1 MFFLRDAVKAWE
13 EKTGQK
19 VGEAE
24 QIMLYGWVPPI
35 EKMDTTVA
43 QMKNCKRLA
52 LSTNCID
59 RIGGL
64 QGLVSLE
71 ILSLSR
77 NQIKRLENL
86 EAVAPTLEQ
95 LWLSYNNL
103 TSLAGIE
110 KLKKLKVLYC
120 GNNKISSWSEV
131 DRLKELPELEDLL
144 LQGNPLEKNS
154 KDNGENWRIEVLR
167 RLPTLKKLDGRS
179 FDLAEREQAEGAR
192 KDMGE

>member
-1 MFFLRDAVKAWE
+1 MRDAVKSWE
-13 EKTGQK
+13 EKSGQK
-19 VGEAE
+19 ASEAE
-24 QIMLYGWVPPI
+24 QVLLYGWVPPI
-35 EKMDTTVA
+35 EKMDTTVS

-71 ILSLSR
+71 ILSLAR

-86 EAVAPTLEQ
+86 DAVAPTLEQ

-103 TSLAGIE
+103 TSLAGVE

-120 GNNKISSWSEV
+120 GNNKISSWSEI
-131 DRLKELPELEDLL
+131 DRLKDLPDLEEILL
-144 LQGNPLEKNS
+144 TGNPLEKNT
-154 KDNGENWRIEVLR
+154 KDAGENWRIEVLR
-167 RLPTLKKLDGRS
+167 RLPSLKKLDGRP
-179 FDLAEREQAEGAR
+179 FDLAEREQAEGVR